1 MGDHS
6 AEREPQGELII
17 RTRPMP
23 ADTNPNGDIF
33 GGWILSQMDSAGG
46 IMTAEIA
53 KGRVVTVAVEGM
65 TFHKPV
71 KVGDV
76 VCVYGYCSKIGRT
89 SMRIN
94 MEVWIKPLYRSGG
107 LTERYIVTEGV
118 FTYVAVDETG
128 HPRPVPQTR
137 DTD

>member
-1 MGDHS
+1 MVDHS
-6 AEREPQGELII
+6 AERKPQGEQII

-46 IMTAEIA
+46 ILTAEIA

-118 FTYVAVDETG
+118 FTYVAIDENG
-128 HPRPVPQTR
+128 RPRPVPQP
-137 DTD
+137 DSAD

>member
-1 MGDHS
+1 MVDHS
-6 AEREPQGELII
+6 AERKPQGEQII

-46 IMTAEIA
+46 ILTAEIA

-107 LTERYIVTEGV
+107 MTDRYIVTEGV
-118 FTYVAVDETG
+118 FTYVAIDENG
-128 HPRPVPQTR
+128 RPRPVPQP
-137 DTD
+137 DCAD

>member
-1 MGDHS
+1 MVDHS
-6 AEREPQGELII
+6 AERKPQGEQII

-46 IMTAEIA
+46 ILTAEIA

-107 LTERYIVTEGV
+107 MTERYIVTEGV
-118 FTYVAVDETG
+118 FTYVAIDENG
-128 HPRPVPQTR
+128 RPRPVPQP
-137 DTD
+137 DCAD

>member
-1 MGDHS
+1 MVDHS
-6 AEREPQGELII
+6 AERKPQGEQII

-46 IMTAEIA
+46 ILTAEIA

-118 FTYVAVDETG
+118 FTYVAIDENG
-128 HPRPVPQTR
+128 RPRPVPQT
-137 DTD
+137 DSAD